1 MFSAI
6 GQYAIGQTSE
16 SDEDTQSGALEN
28 MLSAAD
34 LEYMRNSTERLMPD
48 SCNLV
53 SITNTPDGEGGV
65 AQARGTVGTSICRLD
80 VVSGRE
86 QVTGG
91 AIQPYI
97 SYVMS
102 LPYDTT
108 LQADYIIEHSGADYA
123 VKSINLGQSWKAV
136 VRVELERM

>member
-48 SCNLV
+48 SCNFV

-123 VKSINLGQSWKAV
+123 VKSINLGQSWKVV
-136 VRVELERM
+136 VRVELGRM